1 MNVNP
6 SSVVPLQ
13 LSSIPLQL
21 SVAAGLI
28 AMFPSL
34 QSELFI
40 EKPNPGLLQSEVPAS
55 VRSPKLSL
63 SRSV

>member
-1 MNVNP
+1 VVNINP

-13 LSSIPLQL
+13 LSSSPLQL

-34 QSELFI
+34 QSALFV
-40 EKPNPGLLQSEVPAS
+40 EKPVPGLLQSEMPIS
-55 VRSPKLSL
+55 VSAP
-63 SRSV
+63 